1 MEIDFDKQ
9 CNNIIENCEQIEN
22 EMENLETDCKK
33 LHQRIEEYRSSIL
46 EAGVD
51 PLTKRIPASK
61 YKRFVKQQYLMNA
74 TIINGY
80 NLKLAN
86 VVKERKLSEKVLKK
100 VTEQVNNVSEID
112 QKHLELKYNKL
123 YHEVVEIHELEKT
136 MRARRS
142 KYPNPHILLHMCRV

>member
-1 MEIDFDKQ
+1 
-9 CNNIIENCEQIEN
+9 
-22 EMENLETDCKK
+22 
-33 LHQRIEEYRSSIL
+33 
-46 EAGVD
+46 
-51 PLTKRIPASK
+51 
-61 YKRFVKQQYLMNA
+61 MNA